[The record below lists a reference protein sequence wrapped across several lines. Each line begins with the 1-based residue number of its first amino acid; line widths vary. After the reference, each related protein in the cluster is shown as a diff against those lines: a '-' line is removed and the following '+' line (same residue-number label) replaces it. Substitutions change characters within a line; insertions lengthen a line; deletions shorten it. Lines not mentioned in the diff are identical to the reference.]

1 MNTTPETFA
10 LEQPETVASVTAGR
24 VGSTALLGAI
34 FLFLSPMSTEKHW
47 PCACQNWARCEPV
60 DLTKPMPNH
69 HSKCEHYN
77 ASLIDVWR
85 VSYDGA
91 SYVTDSEAD
100 AQEAVALYA
109 EDPDIVPT
117 VTKERMHREVYENL
131 PEFDGF

>member
-1 MNTTPETFA
+1 M
-10 LEQPETVASVTAGR
+10 
-24 VGSTALLGAI
+24 
-34 FLFLSPMSTEKHW
+34 
-47 PCACQNWARCEPV
+47 
-60 DLTKPMPNH
+60 
-69 HSKCEHYN
+69 
-77 ASLIDVWR
+77 
-85 VSYDGA
+85 SYDGA